1 MEYKELML
9 GLADLPGQI
18 AQAENEV
25 ADLRKFIKDA
35 KTALDIREVDIIVG
49 RDAKAWGA
57 NADDRKNAQ
66 SLAFR
71 NDDMHRRIT
80 DQLAQTEQDLAK
92 MEIDVKRLQS
102 TFYAFRTMSE
112 LTAAYILAGRSVA
125 SNGNGEHIAS
135 AVELGL

>member
-18 AQAENEV
+18 AQAESEV
-25 ADLRKFIKDA
+25 ADLRKFIKDSKA
-35 KTALDIREVDIIVG
+35 ALENREIDIIVS

-66 SLAFR
+66 SVVFR
-71 NDDMHRRIT
+71 NDDMHRRIAG
-80 DQLAQTEQDLAK
+80 QLAQAEHDLAK

-102 TFYAFRTMSE
+102 TFYAFRSMAEMS
-112 LTAAYILAGRSVA
+112 AAYMLAGRSVA
-125 SNGNGEHIAS
+125 SYGNGEHIAS